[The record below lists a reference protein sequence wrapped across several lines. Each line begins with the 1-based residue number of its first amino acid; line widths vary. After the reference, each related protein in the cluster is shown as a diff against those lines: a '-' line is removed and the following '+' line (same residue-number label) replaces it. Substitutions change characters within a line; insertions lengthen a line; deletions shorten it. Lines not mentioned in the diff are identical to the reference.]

1 MTLATP
7 ELTYHFPPEF
17 DDRAEYE
24 MTQKGHLCGGEVEL
38 ADGRRFPVTFFD
50 PVRLSQDLEMTSRRG
65 EAAFIEP
72 ALVVISEVTR
82 DVILRTLPELV
93 RQGFFEHLKPIT
105 SPSANGVVGR

>member
-7 ELTYHFPPEF
+7 EITYHFPPEF
-17 DDRAEYE
+17 DDRAECE
-24 MTQKGHLCGGEVEL
+24 MTLKGHLCGGEVEL

-65 EAAFIEP
+65 ELAFIEP

-82 DVILRTLPELV
+82 EVILRTLPELV
-93 RQGFFEHLKPIT
+93 RQGFFDHLKPLAV
-105 SPSANGVVGR
+105 PVANRAAG